1 MSKIR
6 NATKADLKIIA
17 SLEGTCFPPEEAC
30 SEKSFEGRLEHFAN
44 HFWLL
49 FEDEKLISFAD
60 GFCTN
65 QKDLSDEM
73 YENPAMHDENGD
85 WQMIFGVNT
94 HPDFRKKGYASS
106 IIERIIQ
113 DSKSQGRKGVVL
125 TCKEEKIPFYAKF
138 GFVSEG
144 ESQSNHGGKK
154 WYQMR
159 LSLD

>member
-159 LSLD
+159 LSF